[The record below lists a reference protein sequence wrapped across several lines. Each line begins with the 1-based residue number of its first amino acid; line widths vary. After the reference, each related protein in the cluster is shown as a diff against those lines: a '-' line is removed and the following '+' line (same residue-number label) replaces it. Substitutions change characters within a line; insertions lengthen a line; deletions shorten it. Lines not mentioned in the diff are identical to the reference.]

1 MRTLL
6 FAAGTLVL
14 LSGCASF
21 LPSPDPNQAWIDLA
35 PGDNDSLHALQV
47 DERDWAD
54 TRYFQVQPGNH
65 ELTVRYQFTVTP
77 SNIGPVDEPLW
88 RDCQLN
94 LTYKDFTAGQRYQMQ
109 AGSIGFRP
117 WIKLYDQQQKL
128 IGQGEPAGCQR
139 T

>member
-1 MRTLL
+1 MRTR
-6 FAAGTLVL
+6 FAVGTLML
-14 LSGCASF
+14 LSGCAT
-21 LPSPDPNQAWIDLA
+21 LPDPDPNQAWIDLA
-35 PGDNDSLHALQV
+35 PHDNASLHAVQV
-47 DERDWAD
+47 DERAWAD
-54 TRYFQVQPGNH
+54 NRYFEVQPGNH
-65 ELTVRYQFTVTP
+65 ELTVRYQFAVTP

-94 LTYKDFTAGQRYQMQ
+94 LIYKGFTAGQRYQMQ

-117 WIKLYDQQQKL
+117 WIKLYDQQQNL

>member
-1 MRTLL
+1 MRTRL
-6 FAAGTLVL
+6 AVGTLLL
-14 LSGCASF
+14 LSGCST
-21 LPSPDPNQAWIDLA
+21 LPDPDPNQAWIDLA
-35 PGDNDSLHALQV
+35 AHDDSSLHAVQV

-54 TRYFQVQPGNH
+54 NRYFQVPPGSH
-65 ELTVRYQFTVTP
+65 ELTVRYQFAVAP
-77 SNIGPVDEPLW
+77 GNIGPVDQPLW

-94 LTYKDFTAGQRYQMQ
+94 LSFKGFDAGQRYRMQ

-117 WIKLYDQQQKL
+117 WVKLYDQQRKL

>member
-1 MRTLL
+1 MRTR
-6 FAAGTLVL
+6 FAVGTLML
-14 LSGCASF
+14 LSGCTT
-21 LPSPDPNQAWIDLA
+21 LPDPDPTQAWVDLA
-35 PGDNDSLHALQV
+35 AHDNTSLHAVQV

-54 TRYFQVQPGNH
+54 NRYFQVQPGSH
-65 ELTVRYQFTVTP
+65 ELTVRYQFAVAP
-77 SNIGPVDEPLW
+77 GNIGPVAEPLW

-94 LTYKDFTAGQRYQMQ
+94 LTFKGFDAGQRYQMQ

-117 WIKLYDQQQKL
+117 WVKLYDQQRKL

>member
-1 MRTLL
+1 MRSPL
-6 FAAGTLVL
+6 AIGSLVL
-14 LSGCASF
+14 LTGCST
-21 LPSPDPNQAWIDLA
+21 LPDPDPNQAWVDLA
-35 PGDNDSLHALQV
+35 PHDETSLHAVQV

-54 TRYFQVQPGNH
+54 NRYFEVQPGNH
-65 ELTVRYQFTVTP
+65 ELTVRYQFPVAP
-77 SNIGPVDEPLW
+77 SNIGPVNEPLW

-94 LTYKDFTAGQRYQMQ
+94 LNFKDFSAGQRYSLQ

-128 IGQGEPAGCQR
+128 VGQGAPAGCQR

>member
-1 MRTLL
+1 MRSL
-6 FAAGTLVL
+6 FAVGTLVL
-14 LSGCASF
+14 LSGCST
-21 LPSPDPNQAWIDLA
+21 LPDPDPNQAWVDLA
-35 PGDNDSLHALQV
+35 PFDNTSLHAVQV

-54 TRYFQVQPGNH
+54 KRYFEVQPGNH
-65 ELTVRYQFTVTP
+65 ELTVRYQFAVAP

-94 LTYKDFTAGQRYQMQ
+94 LTFKDFSAGQRYQLQ

-117 WIKLYDQQQKL
+117 WVKLYDQQQKL
-128 IGQGEPAGCQR
+128 VGQGMPAGCQR